1 MAYHP
6 RLWTSGPRFESGW
19 GYSFGSFFVGF
30 ERVRSVAPPDRV
42 LRTRS
47 IRVGLFFWFFFVG
60 FEYGFLVV
68 SLQKLYIPFL
78 AAWGMAKK
86 STTSENSKI
95 CAILSY
101 VLVGIIWY
109 FVDDTMRSNSFVKFH
124 VKQALVLLIV
134 SVLFMFVSAILIFIP
149 ILGWLVIFV
158 GNLALIALWIFGLYH
173 SATDKETELPV
184 IGQFA
189 EKLTF

>member
-1 MAYHP
+1 
-6 RLWTSGPRFESGW
+6 
-19 GYSFGSFFVGF
+19 
-30 ERVRSVAPPDRV
+30 
-42 LRTRS
+42 
-47 IRVGLFFWFFFVG
+47 
-60 FEYGFLVV
+60 
-68 SLQKLYIPFL
+68 
-78 AAWGMAKK
+78 MAKK